1 MKVNFKTIFLNY
13 SAILL
18 SMLVNLVLLP
28 FIVKFLD
35 SDYLG
40 LWYVYISLGSLIH
53 LLDFGFTPTITR
65 YISYL
70 FSGNFSF
77 FTRFLK
83 NNNLHSSQLIGIFIN
98 TSKFFYMT
106 LSLFILVFFVIFG
119 FSYLALISNLF
130 DLNIFISWIIYSFAI
145 QLNIF
150 FSNYS
155 SLLKS
160 FNKIDE
166 LNFNNIIS
174 NIGLFSFSILF
185 LFLGYGLI
193 GLSLALFIKAILNR
207 VLSLFQLSK
216 FKELTKNNNFSHIVK
231 NYKFIRDA
239 LNFIWPLLWKDGL
252 ISLSA
257 YFSSQAVVL
266 FSPFFLTLD
275 QIATYSIGLQ
285 LFSAISSISSSMYRS
300 LQTNIQYSF
309 AKNDVKSFLRLT
321 SLSNMIYI
329 FLYLSG
335 SFIFMVI
342 SEKFFLLLLDS
353 KIYEIPLLVLVFLY
367 VFIQGNH
374 NMFCSFISNTNN
386 LPYIKSY
393 LISSLFGTFLSL
405 LLISS
410 FDIGPLGLV
419 LGQIIPQLFYN
430 GWYWVSYFLKNYNIK
445 LKEFY
450 FLGLKSLVKSIFS
463 K

>member
-1 MKVNFKTIFLNY
+1 
-13 SAILL
+13 
-18 SMLVNLVLLP
+18 
-28 FIVKFLD
+28 
-35 SDYLG
+35 
-40 LWYVYISLGSLIH
+40 
-53 LLDFGFTPTITR
+53 
-65 YISYL
+65 
-70 FSGNFSF
+70 
-77 FTRFLK
+77 
-83 NNNLHSSQLIGIFIN
+83 
-98 TSKFFYMT
+98 MT